1 MSRLFEELDYQPT
14 PIGPVSLRRRRLLH
28 LDRDVVEVMLGEEH
42 LMSSLFTEGERALAS
57 LGLAAAQGENLSVV
71 VGGLGLGYT
80 AAAAL
85 DDPRV
90 SELLVVEYLAPV
102 IDWHR
107 RGLVPLGER
116 LCGDARCRFVQADF
130 FAAARA
136 AAPAFDPDAPGRRFD
151 AILLDVD
158 HAPDRLLNPT
168 HGDIYTAEGLARLTE
183 ALKPITRSLR
193 SCEYG
198 AGISPPMASSSRT
211 LANQQG
217 PENPSLYVSICSET
231 AHMGLSPSRV

>member
-42 LMSSLFTEGERALAS
+42 LMSSLFTEGERALAT
-57 LGLAAAQGENLSVV
+57 LGLAAAQGEKLAVV

-85 DDPRV
+85 DDTRV
-90 SELLVVEYLAPV
+90 GELLVVEYLAPV

-116 LCGDARCRFVQADF
+116 LCGDARCRFVHADF

-136 AAPAFDPDAPGRRFD
+136 APPTFDPAEPGRRFD

-168 HGDIYTAEGLARLTE
+168 HGDVYTAEGLARLTE
-183 ALKPITRSLR
+183 ALKPGGVFALWSDDRPEPEFLGRLR
-193 SCEYG
+193 AAFTSVAAEVVEF
-198 AGISPPMASSSRT
+198 
-211 LANQQG
+211 
-217 PENPSLYVSICSET
+217 ENPVTGGASTCTVYV
-231 AHMGLSPSRV
+231 AKAG